1 MVSSMLMFLLHPR
14 TLIKKNRQLY
24 CSFNKLA
31 FDVSLQNRSIMFRG
45 KSTGNSEEF
54 EPYLMA
60 IAQKLVRRGCSMFV
74 RNVAVLHKFKHKKA
88 IHVDMIAFDPKKNK
102 IYTMVYSSDR
112 SNLASSWRHNT
123 KFIRAAKPYISDEC
137 ELVQLVVS
145 TAKFST
151 GGRVLFKWNAPK

>member
-60 IAQKLVRRGCSMFV
+60 IAQKLVRRGSSMFV

-102 IYTMVYSSDR
+102 IID
-112 SNLASSWRHNT
+112 
-123 KFIRAAKPYISDEC
+123 IRKVEC
-137 ELVQLVVS
+137 RFCNEYRNKHKYVKMIDTYRTLKCLI
-145 TAKFST
+145 
-151 GGRVLFKWNAPK
+151 